1 MGSGKQARRARRALA
16 GLTAGVSV
24 WGALLSS
31 SGVAFADTTVDLPD
45 DSLTQTLPDGTA
57 VTLSVRDQYAIV
69 SPAMVAVQT

>member
-1 MGSGKQARRARRALA
+1 MGGQSWTSRRGWALVFGLA
-16 GLTAGVSV
+16 LGLTEP
-24 WGALLSS
+24 
-31 SGVAFADTTVDLPD
+31 GVAFADTTVDLPD